1 MKMDLSLGNGS
12 RYHESPC
19 LDPIRN
25 HTVCRPGKVVYP
37 LDLDNISAGTF
48 NTCAHCHEAI
58 GKIDHLRLARSIFKD
73 SIPLCQR
80 RRHHQVLS
88 AGHRHGIKN
97 NLGALQPMLWGAGLD
112 IALLNCNGC
121 THLFERVDM

>member
-1 MKMDLSLGNGS
+1 MSRVHIMKMDLSLGNGS

-25 HTVCRPGKVVYP
+25 HTVCRPGKINYP

-58 GKIDHLRLARSIFKD
+58 GKIDHLRLARSIFKG
-73 SIPLCQR
+73 SIPCASVAAIIKFSVPVTVTVSKTILAPCNR
-80 RRHHQVLS
+80 CFGVL
-88 AGHRHGIKN
+88 
-97 NLGALQPMLWGAGLD
+97 AL
-112 IALLNCNGC
+112 I
-121 THLFERVDM
+121 